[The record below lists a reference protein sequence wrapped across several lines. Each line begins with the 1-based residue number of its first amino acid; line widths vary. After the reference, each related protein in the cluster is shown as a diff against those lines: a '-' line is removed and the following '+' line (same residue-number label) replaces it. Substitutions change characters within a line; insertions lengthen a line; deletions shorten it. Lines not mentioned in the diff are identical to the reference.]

1 MAKHLKKHAD
11 GSAHGYTND
20 ANPFNDTNVSERFV
34 WGKKIEKQLREGADV
49 REMTSKAERVRQEDR
64 LVRLQHAPLMPGRLS
79 FACQVLGISSVP
91 AEPACCPVRGR

>member
-1 MAKHLKKHAD
+1 VAKHLKKHAD

-64 LVRLQHAPLMPGRLS
+64 LVRLQQPRFCLPSVQHLFRACRACLYIPCVAGSFLS
-79 FACQVLGISSVP
+79 
-91 AEPACCPVRGR
+91 